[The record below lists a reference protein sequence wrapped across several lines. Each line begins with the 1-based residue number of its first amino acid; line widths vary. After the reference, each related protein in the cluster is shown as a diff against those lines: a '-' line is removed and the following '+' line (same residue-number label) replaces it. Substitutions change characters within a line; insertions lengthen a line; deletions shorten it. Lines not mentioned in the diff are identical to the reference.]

1 MHNFGLTD
9 RLISILSYYTFGGAG
24 IVWFVICALT
34 KTSIPK
40 FTKYHIL
47 QSILLSII
55 LYLLTLLLEIGVSFT
70 ISVPYIGE
78 IVKNI
83 VVFTAQTPIYLGFSL
98 VHYVIFMIIVLL
110 YNFIIKLII
119 EESIIKN
126 RVIELGFLSYAFIF
140 CCFCYLL

>member
-1 MHNFGLTD
+1 MHNFSLID
-9 RLISILSYYTFGGAG
+9 RLISIFSYYTFGGAG

-34 KTSIPK
+34 KTNIPK
-40 FTKYHIL
+40 FTRYHIL

-98 VHYVIFMIIVLL
+98 VHYVIFMIISYLAILALFGKYSYFPYISDMVKS
-110 YNFIIKLII
+110 N
-119 EESIIKN
+119 
-126 RVIELGFLSYAFIF
+126 LGDR
-140 CCFCYLL
+140 